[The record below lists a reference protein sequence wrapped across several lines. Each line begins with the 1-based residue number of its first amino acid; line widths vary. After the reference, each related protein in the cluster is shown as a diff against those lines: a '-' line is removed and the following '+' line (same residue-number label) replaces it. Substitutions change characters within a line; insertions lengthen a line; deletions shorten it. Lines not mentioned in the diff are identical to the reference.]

1 MLLIGSAFRP
11 RSVFKVFCG
20 FCLVALLFLSGCGSS
35 SSDSVTTLPPPAPPG
50 DVVSTAA
57 LTLSP
62 SAEVPPV
69 AVPSSASGSAVVTL
83 NQTTR
88 TLSVQG
94 SFANLTTPLLPI
106 ADFGPGHIH
115 IAQPEAGQSFA
126 QATGPVVF
134 VLNMLPNPGNQSG
147 NFQLETSLTSEQV
160 SSFLAGAY
168 YINIHTQANP
178 PGELRA
184 QVVFPA

>member
-1 MLLIGSAFRP
+1 MLFGVSDVQP
-11 RSVFKVFCG
+11 RRVFKLFCG
-20 FCLVALLFLSGCGSS
+20 LCLAALLFLSGCGSS
-35 SSDSVTTLPPPAPPG
+35 SNSGTTLLPPPPG

-62 SAEVPPV
+62 DVEVPPV
-69 AVPSSASGSAVVTL
+69 TVPSAASGSAVVTL
-83 NQTTR
+83 NQTAR
-88 TLSVQG
+88 TLRVQG
-94 SFANLTTPLLPI
+94 NFTNLTTPLRPI

-115 IAQPEAGQSFA
+115 IAQPAAGQSFT
-126 QATGPVVF
+126 QATGPVIF

-147 NFQLETSLTSEQV
+147 NFQLETSLTPEQV

-168 YINIHTQANP
+168 YINIHTEANP

-184 QVVFPA
+184 QVVFPL

>member
-1 MLLIGSAFRP
+1 MLLNGSLFRP
-11 RSVFKVFCG
+11 HSVLKVFCG
-20 FCLVALLFLSGCGSS
+20 LCLAAVLFLSGCGSS
-35 SSDSVTTLPPPAPPG
+35 GSDSVTTLPPSPPPG

-62 SAEVPPV
+62 EAEVPPV
-69 AVPSSASGSAVVTL
+69 TVPSSASGSAVVTL

-88 TLSVQG
+88 TLTVQG
-94 SFANLTTPLLPI
+94 SFGNLTTPLRPI

-126 QATGPVVF
+126 QATGPVIF
-134 VLNMLPNPGNQSG
+134 VLNMLPDSGNQSG
-147 NFQLETSLTSEQV
+147 RFQLETSLSSEQV
-160 SSFLAGAY
+160 TNFLAGAY
-168 YINIHTQANP
+168 YINIHTEANP

>member
-1 MLLIGSAFRP
+1 MLF
-11 RSVFKVFCG
+11 SVFDVQARRVFKLFCG

-35 SSDSVTTLPPPAPPG
+35 SDSGTTLLPPTPG

-62 SAEVPPV
+62 DVEVPPV
-69 AVPSSASGSAVVTL
+69 RVPSSASGSAVVTL
-83 NQTTR
+83 NQTSR

-94 SFANLTTPLLPI
+94 SFTNLTTPLLPI

-115 IAQPEAGQSFA
+115 IAQPEAGQSFV
-126 QATGPVVF
+126 QATGPVIF
-134 VLNMLPNPGNQSG
+134 VLNMLPDPGNRSG
-147 NFQLETSLTSEQV
+147 RFQLETSLTSEQV

-168 YINIHTQANP
+168 YINIHTEANP

-184 QVVFPA
+184 QVVFPL